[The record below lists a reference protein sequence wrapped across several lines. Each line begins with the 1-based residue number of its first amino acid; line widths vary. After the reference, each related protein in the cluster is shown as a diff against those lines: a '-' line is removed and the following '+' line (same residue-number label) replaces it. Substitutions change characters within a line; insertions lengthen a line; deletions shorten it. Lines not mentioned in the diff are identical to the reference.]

1 MTVRLISCLCF
12 RQSGGNDEVHF
23 AVAADTIRPTTE
35 HAVLLG
41 RVCNVSFLLWFN
53 RLALKSGL
61 DGHPESPQVG
71 HSRSAN
77 TAQRLNSVYVVAS
90 SD

>member
-1 MTVRLISCLCF
+1 MVPELSTAALLRLTLAMT
-12 RQSGGNDEVHF
+12 
-23 AVAADTIRPTTE
+23 AAADRISRSCRGSCYTLLQ
-35 HAVLLG
+35 LLG
-41 RVCNVSFLLWFN
+41 TQTPHSVN
-53 RLALKSGL
+53 RSALGSKI

-71 HSRSAN
+71 HSRPAN